1 MKEIVDE
8 TQDVKGRY
16 SAAAE
21 DRCPG
26 QILPEGGHQHTL
38 IKTVLHNTL
47 LTFMHHTLFFY
58 PECRLWAS
66 SRYGGN
72 VNMMAV

>member
-1 MKEIVDE
+1 MKEIVDV

-38 IKTVLHNTL
+38 IKTVLHNTHISVPHPIQSADYG
-47 LTFMHHTLFFY
+47 HHQDTV
-58 PECRLWAS
+58 E
-66 SRYGGN
+66 
-72 VNMMAV
+72 M